1 MCASTTSSSSR
12 VGLDGQIKRG
22 FPHELKM
29 TETNPMPSV
38 SMSASLPLTLIEQV
52 QKGLY
57 QATDWRERGGPE
69 LFFSPDSDAPTPS
82 FTFTFTKHMVQE
94 VMIIKVTLISV
105 QLLLLLLLLLL
116 LPSLF
121 SQPDPTSDLCLL
133 ACLLACLFAC

>member
-1 MCASTTSSSSR
+1 MLMCASTTSSSSR

-57 QATDWRERGGPE
+57 QATDWRERGGARA
-69 LFFSPDSDAPTPS
+69 F
-82 FTFTFTKHMVQE
+82 
-94 VMIIKVTLISV
+94 
-105 QLLLLLLLLLL
+105 
-116 LPSLF
+116 
-121 SQPDPTSDLCLL
+121 
-133 ACLLACLFAC
+133 LFAGQRRAHPLIYVYVYKTHGARSNDNKGDIDFCPTATVVVVVAAASLPIFSA

>member
-57 QATDWRERGGPE
+57 QATDWRERGGGQS
-69 LFFSPDSDAPTPS
+69 FSFRRTATRPPPHLRLRLQNTWC
-82 FTFTFTKHMVQE
+82 K
-94 VMIIKVTLISV
+94 K
-105 QLLLLLLLLLL
+105 
-116 LPSLF
+116 
-121 SQPDPTSDLCLL
+121 
-133 ACLLACLFAC
+133 